1 MWRRHPGNDSTEAM
15 TDLVVVMKAAA
26 QTAEEHGV
34 TLAFEPEVNN
44 VANSAEKARQLI
56 DEVGSSSVKVVMDPA
71 NIFKAG
77 ELPRMQDKLREA
89 FALLGTEIALAHAKD
104 LDHDGEAGHLGA
116 GEGLLDYELYL
127 ALLEQS
133 GFDGTIVLHQM
144 HHLSDTEIDSRF
156 DYVSRTAPAG
166 YLTK

>member
-1 MWRRHPGNDSTEAM
+1 
-15 TDLVVVMKAAA
+15 
-26 QTAEEHGV
+26 
-34 TLAFEPEVNN
+34 
-44 VANSAEKARQLI
+44 
-56 DEVGSSSVKVVMDPA
+56 MDPA

-89 FALLGTEIALAHAKD
+89 FSLLGTEIALAHAKD
-104 LDHDGEAGHLGA
+104 LDHDSNTGHLGA

-156 DYVSRTAPAG
+156 DYVSHILASAG